1 MNLTEQKL
9 REAIKSGIKTIN
21 EAEKYITDKF
31 KVGDKIKT
39 GFGEWEVIETDYA
52 PNKSFIAPFIFKG
65 KDMERVNIPNPPK
78 TNKKAV
84 GYKVT
89 DGDKYPIIGFLYQY
103 KDITKLVTVGVDE
116 SVVTEAAYDS
126 ATRNELA
133 QYIINLSNELVS
145 AKSHNNKKEIK
156 YLEKDIAEVKAALD
170 KKKNESV
177 VTEDFP
183 GKGETVK
190 AKDLNHEMLDYFNR
204 MNISLSINTKSKKNI
219 KGSVGTMFND
229 LVFNGGDIDKKDI
242 VSVKIIESVLNE
254 AKSYNLDTQTD
265 AEYDKIIGDA
275 VRKLDGIKQY
285 HKMAQDGGRTAAGS
299 TSSQVTITQYGK
311 TDNTDDLRKILK
323 KIDSNLL
330 VNTIKNNFDATDNER
345 SGNDKSKDIWKYTID
360 KKINYQDADKLG
372 LLKFG
377 DGNVTDMDHEV
388 VMSLMDM
395 MAAYTSEATPLADI
409 QWRTLKDF
417 MSAASDYIKG
427 SAWKKFQKDVEKRY
441 PILENKI
448 TEMKGV
454 KHYTKD
460 GKEWTGA
467 THKMPNG
474 TLMTQDPHNKDSEEL
489 FHIEDLKKKKKKGLW
504 DNVHAKRKRGEK
516 PAKKG
521 DDDYPDEEAWKDAQ
535 ESVTNEHGGE
545 AGMAKSDLFKISN
558 YGQEIHDMLS
568 GDENLPEWLEAKIT
582 KAADYLGSVKH
593 YLEYEIKTGQ
603 TFEYGGSEWSEIT
616 SLQNYLTID
625 LDKFENG
632 LKDSKHKA
640 TYKKARKQFMSV
652 VSDVAFEHSKLH
664 ENKLLKQ
671 DSLSPAEYQKAKKL
685 KGFDPANYLWDKKQE
700 LHLIRKMSEGKL
712 NEGAIDIFTK
722 DMNDEGTTADIFDAV
737 GDGKTV
743 NGQFTKKKWDDGVP
757 VTKHLSRGGYN
768 DIKTPKGKFQIIETP
783 TFWYYEINKGWAA
796 INKSKYGTPPFE
808 Y

>member
-39 GFGEWEVIETDYA
+39 GFGEWEVIETDYT
-52 PNKSFIAPFIFKG
+52 PKKSFTGSFIFKG
-65 KDMERVNIPNPPK
+65 DDMKRVNIPNPPK

-103 KDITKLVTVGVDE
+103 KDITKLVTVGVD
-116 SVVTEAAYDS
+116 
-126 ATRNELA
+126 
-133 QYIINLSNELVS
+133 
-145 AKSHNNKKEIK
+145 
-156 YLEKDIAEVKAALD
+156 
-170 KKKNESV
+170 ESV

-377 DGNVTDMDHEV
+377 DGNITDMDHEV

-395 MAAYTSEATPLADI
+395 MAAYTSEATPLADT

-489 FHIEDLKKKKKKGLW
+489 FHIEDLKEKRGLW

>member
-1 MNLTEQKL
+1 MKLTEQKL
-9 REAIKSGIKTIN
+9 RE
-21 EAEKYITDKF
+21 
-31 KVGDKIKT
+31 
-39 GFGEWEVIETDYA
+39 
-52 PNKSFIAPFIFKG
+52 
-65 KDMERVNIPNPPK
+65 
-78 TNKKAV
+78 
-84 GYKVT
+84 
-89 DGDKYPIIGFLYQY
+89 IIR
-103 KDITKLVTVGVDE
+103 E
-116 SVVTEAAYDS
+116 
-126 ATRNELA
+126 EL
-133 QYIINLSNELVS
+133 NS
-145 AKSHNNKKEIK
+145 
-156 YLEKDIAEVKAALD
+156 
-170 KKKNESV
+170 
-177 VTEDFP
+177 
-183 GKGETVK
+183 
-190 AKDLNHEMLDYFNR
+190 
-204 MNISLSINTKSKKNI
+204 
-219 KGSVGTMFND
+219 
-229 LVFNGGDIDKKDI
+229 
-242 VSVKIIESVLNE
+242 LNE

-377 DGNVTDMDHEV
+377 DGNITDMDHEV

-448 TEMKGV
+448 TEMKNPRKV
-454 KHYTKD
+454 FDYSKLTSSQIEK
-460 GKEWTGA
+460 
-467 THKMPNG
+467 
-474 TLMTQDPHNKDSEEL
+474 L
-489 FHIEDLKKKKKKGLW
+489 EDLY
-504 DNVHAKRKRGEK
+504 AKFT
-516 PAKKG
+516 KG
-521 DDDYPDEEAWKDAQ
+521 DK
-535 ESVTNEHGGE
+535 
-545 AGMAKSDLFKISN
+545 
-558 YGQEIHDMLS
+558 
-568 GDENLPEWLEAKIT
+568 PE
-582 KAADYLGSVKH
+582 GVN
-593 YLEYEIKTGQ
+593 
-603 TFEYGGSEWSEIT
+603 EYGGSEWSEIT

-700 LHLIRKMSEGKL
+700 LHLIRKMSEGKIT
-712 NEGAIDIFTK
+712 EGAIDIFTK

-737 GDGKTV
+737 GDGKNV
-743 NGQFTKKKWDDGVP
+743 NGQFTKKKWNDGVP

-783 TFWYYEINKGWAA
+783 TFWYYEINNGWAA
-796 INKSKYGTPPFE
+796 INKKQYGTPPFE